1 MPAFRRRVSAGAF
14 PVSPA
19 EGLGLLQGLA
29 LSKGLGLADSGPS
42 LSYNKGMKNATK
54 TKVVNIGRTTV
65 RAIKLDVKLGLIR
78 PEGPDEKPNRANV
91 RALGRQA
98 AVRAW
103 PNWSEVVAVFK
114 TKSQYELFD
123 QYVWQRLRRD
133 SVLKTL
139 RNMTA

>member
-1 MPAFRRRVSAGAF
+1 
-14 PVSPA
+14 
-19 EGLGLLQGLA
+19 
-29 LSKGLGLADSGPS
+29 
-42 LSYNKGMKNATK
+42 MKNATK
-54 TKVVNIGRTTV
+54 TKVVDIGRATV
-65 RAIKLDVKLGLIR
+65 RAIKLDVLLGRIR

-91 RALGRQA
+91 RDLGRQT

-103 PNWSEVVAVFK
+103 PNWNEVQAMFK

-133 SVLKTL
+133 SVLKAL